1 MRAFVDTGNF
11 LRDPVSGKPAA
22 VLSAS
27 CGKKLMEEVAGAGEE
42 SLKTRICVIPYSTV
56 GEKGILQ
63 GVRPDRVIVEGKTI
77 EKSYWQSAKRTLSAG
92 TVRNPMRSCCSS
104 RL

>member
-1 MRAFVDTGNF
+1 
-11 LRDPVSGKPAA
+11 
-22 VLSAS
+22 
-27 CGKKLMEEVAGAGEE
+27 MEEVAGAGEE

-77 EKSYWQSAKRTLSAG
+77 EKIVLAISKEDFKRWNGQESYEVLLQQQIIEEGALEYA
-92 TVRNPMRSCCSS
+92 N
-104 RL
+104 